1 METNTEN
8 NIVDT
13 EAIEIK
19 TLSLVDATLQTAKAS
34 FAELVKESSVDKKAK
49 ELKAQ
54 LKKAD
59 INGIEDNQGY
69 ALVKRISKD
78 ASKIRIAIEKR
89 RKELKSDIITAGKN
103 IDALANEYQALI
115 NPIENDAD
123 AKLKI
128 VDDAIEQEK
137 LRVEREAKEKL
148 DNRVKTLIESGIV
161 FTGSWYGI
169 NEIQVG
175 IQMIQEMSDDDY
187 NDLLQKVRVQNDL
200 NIAEI
205 KRKDEEAKEFQRIQE
220 QLRIE
225 NEEKE
230 RQLKEKEDA
239 LNAKLKE
246 MADKEA
252 EVERKIKA
260 QQEEEARQAREEEAK
275 KKEQEAQAIRQLL
288 KEKATPFETILGMTY
303 SFNNETWSRTIDNKT
318 WSVTKEEI
326 LADVADIE
334 LIKKEM
340 DEATLE
346 VTKRELELEK
356 QREEARI
363 AKAQQEEE
371 ARKSLLNDT
380 DLFNEYKSSLKEIQ
394 APIVKDA
401 SIKAQIDAIANLIN

>member
-1 METNTEN
+1 METPTEF
-8 NIVDT
+8 T
-13 EAIEIK
+13 LAEEIK
-19 TLSLVDATLQTAKAS
+19 QGQEIALVSEKNFELIFNGKVDA
-34 FAELVKESSVDKKAK
+34 
-49 ELKAQ
+49 
-54 LKKAD
+54 
-59 INGIEDNQGY
+59 
-69 ALVKRISKD
+69 RIQ
-78 ASKIRIAIEKR
+78 EVE
-89 RKELKSDIITAGKN
+89 KELKSILRKDVSDEKAYKDMKDLKNKVIVKMRTATIAKSKEMTEGYKENIKRIKEVENSIIEKVTTKLESKADTFIEKHE
-103 IDALANEYQALI
+103 ALKREAEEKAQA
-115 NPIENDAD
+115 
-123 AKLKI
+123 
-128 VDDAIEQEK
+128 
-137 LRVEREAKEKL
+137 EAKEKL
-148 DNRVKTLIESGIV
+148 DNRVKELISNGIV

-275 KKEQEAQAIRQLL
+275 KKEQEAQALRQLL
-288 KEKATPFETILGMTY
+288 KEKVLPFENLQMTY